1 MGNELLR
8 GRGLAKRF
16 GDVAAVRH
24 VDLDVGAG
32 EFLAVAG
39 RSGSGKSTL
48 LNLLAG
54 LETPDEGQVFFRGQA
69 LDGMDEDGF
78 ALWRRRHVGLVFQ
91 AYHLVATLSA
101 LENVALPLYPEPVG
115 SEERLSRARARLA
128 EVGLEPRVDHRPS
141 QLSGGEQQRVAIAR
155 ALISEPDL
163 VLADEPTGNLDSST
177 GEEILCLFD
186 KLRRESGI
194 ALVVV
199 THDEQVASS
208 ADRIVRMADG
218 QKVFADAPAP
228 KVMLTVFGGDHSRPY
243 GGSLAT
249 TENPERLGATLNGP
263 TTIVNSAAIA
273 FLDRYLKDEA
283 NALSRVR
290 AALADEVSVKLEVV
304 E

>member
-8 GRGLAKRF
+8 GRGLGKRF
-16 GDVAAVRH
+16 GDVAAVRG
-24 VDLDVGAG
+24 VDLEVDAG

-54 LETPDEGQVFFRGQA
+54 LEAPDEGQVFFRGQA
-69 LDGMDEDGF
+69 LDGTDEDGF

-128 EVGLEPRVDHRPS
+128 EVGLEPRASHRPS

-155 ALISEPDL
+155 ALVNEPDL
-163 VLADEPTGNLDSST
+163 VLADEPTGNLDTST

-218 QKVFADAPAP
+218 
-228 KVMLTVFGGDHSRPY
+228 
-243 GGSLAT
+243 
-249 TENPERLGATLNGP
+249 
-263 TTIVNSAAIA
+263 
-273 FLDRYLKDEA
+273 
-283 NALSRVR
+283 RVV
-290 AALADEVSVKLEVV
+290 A
-304 E
+304 